1 MSTDQAVSLI
11 QDHFGVKAMVEAGSL
26 TVEVPV
32 QRWVEFSR
40 FARGTLGCHYFSF
53 LTAVDWKEAGLE
65 LVCRVEN
72 IEARLAVTLKTRL
85 PNEATCSSLTRVYS
99 GAEWMERECYDL
111 FGIRFDDHPDLRR
124 ILLPQDWEGHPLR
137 KDYPVDAAHPPYR

>member
-1 MSTDQAVSLI
+1 VSTDQAVSLI
-11 QDHFGVKAMVEAGSL
+11 QDQFGLRALVEAESL

-32 QRWVEFSR
+32 HRWVEFSG
-40 FARGTLGCHYFSF
+40 FARETLGCHYFSF

-85 PNEATCSSLTRVYS
+85 PNEATCSSLTGVYA

-137 KDYPVDAAHPPYR
+137 KDYPVDTPHPPYR